1 MVEFQ
6 SSPEKITVTYAE
18 KSLDLDRKGL
28 PQDWEALLR
37 DPETAEC
44 VNQLVLEK
52 GAPRDQASRPM
63 LSWDAVRQKL
73 EDLEGTTG

>member
-28 PQDWEALLR
+28 PPDWETLLR
-37 DPETAEC
+37 DPEVAEC
-44 VNQLVLEK
+44 VNELVLEK
-52 GAPRDQASRPM
+52 GAPRDQASRP
-63 LSWDAVRQKL
+63 LLGWDAVQDRL
-73 EDLEGTTG
+73 DDLAGSTG